1 MELKEKITAILEQTL
16 DEVLSNNDKK
26 EGANN
31 SVFIF
36 GKAKKE
42 GYVQFLQCAVVQKQ
56 DDGRQFIHSIPTAP
70 NERLLT
76 ENADI
81 DAILEQNL
89 NVFERNAL
97 KLVNLQEEF
106 NKRLYDFSKNWAKDH
121 NILESEV
128 CFVLKKG
135 KHGYDVLPFIEKDR
149 KYLEGCKLSD
159 LIKV

>member
-16 DEVLSNNDKK
+16 DEVLAKNDKK

-36 GKAKKE
+36 GKAKKD

-56 DDGRQFIHSIPTAP
+56 QDGRQFVHSIPTTP
-70 NERLLT
+70 NEKLLT

-81 DAILEQNL
+81 DAIIGKNL
-89 NVFERNAL
+89 NIFERNAL
-97 KLVNLQEEF
+97 KLVNLQDEF
-106 NKRLYDFSKNWAKDH
+106 NKRLYDYSKNWAKEH
-121 NILESEV
+121 NMNESDV

-135 KHGYDVLPFIEKDR
+135 KHGYDVLPFLEKER
-149 KYLEGCKLSD
+149 KYLEGSKLSD
-159 LIKV
+159 LVKF